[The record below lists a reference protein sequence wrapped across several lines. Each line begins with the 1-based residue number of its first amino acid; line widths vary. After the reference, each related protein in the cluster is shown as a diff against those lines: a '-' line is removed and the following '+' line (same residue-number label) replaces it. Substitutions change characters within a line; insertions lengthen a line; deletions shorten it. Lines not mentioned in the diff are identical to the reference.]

1 MHHCANLKQVT
12 LMTTKSRISRLYL
25 SHLFLLVA
33 FLISSGQLAAQ
44 DPVPVEEN
52 ENSIA
57 TQDPVPV
64 DENGNELSVISED
77 VDASQSSPIE
87 AELATFSSDELEEF
101 VGPIA
106 LYPDNLLAIILPA
119 STYPLEI
126 VLAARFLEALENDS
140 SLQPDEAWDESV
152 IALLNYPEVIQMM
165 NENIQWTWQLGEA
178 VVTQETDVL
187 TAIGVFRE
195 QAVAAG
201 NLESDEYQ
209 TVTNEDEVIA
219 ITQVE
224 ETVVYVPYYEPEEV
238 IVYQTEPVYH
248 YYPTAY
254 PVYYYPYPASY
265 RFRSGFFWGVTTLFG
280 IGWHDHHLRVY
291 HHSYSHHPY
300 YGRHYD
306 SRHRYRRSDLRDFNR
321 YYVDNSYRRGRD
333 RHRDGSYWRP
343 QRNSGARPYNRRNR
357 YNDYPARSVPSAF
370 NGNRRNVAG
379 GGYGGN
385 AANRGNGANRGSG
398 TNRGNGVNSGTAANR
413 GGAGNRPNQ
422 GNGGPNNN
430 RRAAIDPSARNGFA
444 ELNAPEANGGLRS
457 ASNDRQGNREPG
469 NNRGTGSRL
478 SDTSAIV
485 GNNTGTTAGNALTA
499 SNSRSGDRRQ
509 NNDRR
514 SRIDRQSS
522 QSDASAL
529 SRPSN
534 PASSTRPERGNRAQT
549 QPSTNRS
556 TDDGRGCRERIER
569 QLRDL
574 NSANTAV
581 QRSTRRATTNSSPA
595 RQQSTA
601 PERSQNTRTLSR
613 ANAVRNQVNRSRG
626 ATITEPRNRQ
636 ARQTPRRQSSA
647 TTSRTQNSAPA
658 SSRQSSAPPPRRQ
671 SSAQPSRRA
680 EPSRRSDSSRRSEPS
695 RRSQSA
701 PNRRS
706 SAPAASRR
714 APSSPRQSGSGN
726 SRKDRGRRVR

>member
-265 RFRSGFFWGVTTLFG
+265 RFRSSFFWGVTTLFG

-413 GGAGNRPNQ
+413 GGAGN
-422 GNGGPNNN
+422 
-430 RRAAIDPSARNGFA
+430 
-444 ELNAPEANGGLRS
+444 
-457 ASNDRQGNREPG
+457 
-469 NNRGTGSRL
+469 
-478 SDTSAIV
+478 
-485 GNNTGTTAGNALTA
+485 ALTA

-574 NSANTAV
+574 SSANNAV

-626 ATITEPRNRQ
+626 ATITKPRNRQ

-658 SSRQSSAPPPRRQ
+658 SSRQSSAPP
-671 SSAQPSRRA
+671 SRRT
-680 EPSRRSDSSRRSEPS
+680 ELSRRSDSSRRSEPS

>member
-413 GGAGNRPNQ
+413 GGAGN
-422 GNGGPNNN
+422 
-430 RRAAIDPSARNGFA
+430 
-444 ELNAPEANGGLRS
+444 
-457 ASNDRQGNREPG
+457 
-469 NNRGTGSRL
+469 
-478 SDTSAIV
+478 
-485 GNNTGTTAGNALTA
+485 ALTA

-574 NSANTAV
+574 SSANNAV